1 MANQRVVSKMELDG
15 PWMVSSSDD
24 QVKRFPKTL
33 AGAKSIVRAAARR
46 GVALTIYEQTRN
58 VPGQGPHYYPLR

>member
-1 MANQRVVSKMELDG
+1 MEPYG
-15 PWMVSSSDD
+15 PWMVTSDD
-24 QVKRFPKTL
+24 DPVKRFPKTL

-46 GVALTIYEQTRN
+46 GIALTIYEQARN